1 VVRPAKIMTLSD
13 ARIVRRLGALPK
25 ADQAKV
31 VAAVR
36 VFLAH

>member
-1 VVRPAKIMTLSD
+1 MTLNDS
-13 ARIVRRLGALPK
+13 RIVKRLGALPK
-25 ADQAKV
+25 ADQSHV